1 MTNEGKPVKYKH
13 IWEKMIK
20 LLYTKGMAVT
30 MVKVAGHKDD
40 PLNELA
46 DTKAVE
52 AKQKYME

>member
-1 MTNEGKPVKYKH
+1 
-13 IWEKMIK
+13 
-20 LLYTKGMAVT
+20 

-52 AKQKYME
+52 VKQGYME

>member
-1 MTNEGKPVKYKH
+1 
-13 IWEKMIK
+13 MIK

-52 AKQKYME
+52 AKQSYME